1 MAGWAIGERLFLFL
15 FELTDPFF
23 LCAGWIADRFGRR
36 KGVALGSVFALL
48 GSALMSGSV
57 NSDMVS

>member
-1 MAGWAIGERLFLFL
+1 MDGRLGYRREIVLA
-15 FELTDPFF
+15 DRSFF
-23 LCAGWIADRFGRR
+23 FCAGWIADRFGRR

>member
-1 MAGWAIGERLFLFL
+1 MASRPIGERLFLF
-15 FELTDPFF
+15 ELTDLF
-23 LCAGWIADRFGRR
+23 LAGWIADRFGRR